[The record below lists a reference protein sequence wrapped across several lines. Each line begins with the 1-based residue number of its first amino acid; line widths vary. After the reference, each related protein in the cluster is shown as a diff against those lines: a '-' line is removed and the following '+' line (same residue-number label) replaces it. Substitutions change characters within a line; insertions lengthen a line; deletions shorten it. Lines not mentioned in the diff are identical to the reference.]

1 MKKFIM
7 VCLLIM
13 TALFLPSFS
22 STAEEVVPSLFDGA
36 GLLNTAQAENLR
48 TRIAVMEKKHHVRIA
63 VVTQKSLGGQRI
75 GDAADRLADMYYSDG
90 ENGNIVLLVD
100 MGRREYYVSTDREM
114 RKKITD
120 ETGMDEMRKAFTEK
134 LSSGNYEGAFNAYVS
149 TADRLL
155 TYYEKEGKPYD
166 PADAFS
172 PIALIAGG
180 ILAFLAALGI
190 RGRLIDTMSN
200 VKPVVSVS
208 EFLEKDS
215 FHLTSESDRYLYTN
229 RIVTPIPRPSKHS
242 SHGSFGGHSGGH
254 GGGGGRF

>member
-1 MKKFIM
+1 MKKIIM
-7 VCLLIM
+7 VCLLIL

-22 STAEEVVPSLFDGA
+22 STAEEAVPSLFDGA
-36 GLLNTAQAENLR
+36 NLLNTDQAENLR
-48 TRIAVMEKKHHVRIA
+48 KQIAVMENKHHVRIA
-63 VVTQKSLGGQRI
+63 VVTQKTLDGQRI

-90 ENGNIVLLVD
+90 ENGNIVLLID
-100 MGRREYYVSTDREM
+100 MGSREYYVSTDSEM

-120 ETGMDEMRKAFTEK
+120 ETGMDEMRKAFTEE
-134 LSSGNYEGAFNAYVS
+134 LSSGNYEEAFNAYVS
-149 TADRLL
+149 VTDRLL

-166 PADAFS
+166 PADVFS
-172 PIALIAGG
+172 PMALLAGG
-180 ILAFLAALGI
+180 VLAFLAALGI

-229 RIVTPIPRPSKHS
+229 RIVTPIPRPSQQS
-242 SHGSFGGHSGGH
+242 SQGSSGGH

>member
-1 MKKFIM
+1 MKKIIM
-7 VCLLIM
+7 FCLLIL

-22 STAEEVVPSLFDGA
+22 STAEEAVPSLFDGA
-36 GLLNTAQAENLR
+36 NLLNTDQAENLR
-48 TRIAVMEKKHHVRIA
+48 KQIAVMENKHHVRIA
-63 VVTQKSLGGQRI
+63 VVTQKTLDGQRI

-90 ENGNIVLLVD
+90 ENGNIVLLID
-100 MGRREYYVSTDREM
+100 MGSREYYVSTDSEM

-120 ETGMDEMRKAFTEK
+120 ETGMEEMRKAFTEK

-149 TADRLL
+149 VTDRLL

-166 PADAFS
+166 PADVFS
-172 PIALIAGG
+172 PMALLAGG
-180 ILAFLAALGI
+180 VLAFLAALGI

-229 RIVTPIPRPSKHS
+229 RIVTPIPRQSQQS
-242 SHGSFGGHSGGH
+242 SQGSSGGH

>member
-1 MKKFIM
+1 MKKIIM
-7 VCLLIM
+7 FCLLIL

-22 STAEEVVPSLFDGA
+22 STAEEAVPSLFDGA
-36 GLLNTAQAENLR
+36 NLLNTDQAENLR
-48 TRIAVMEKKHHVRIA
+48 KQIAVMENKHHVRIA
-63 VVTQKSLGGQRI
+63 VVTQKTLDGQRI

-90 ENGNIVLLVD
+90 ENGNIVLLID
-100 MGRREYYVSTDREM
+100 MGSREYYVSTDSEM

-120 ETGMDEMRKAFTEK
+120 ETGMDEMRKAFTEE
-134 LSSGNYEGAFNAYVS
+134 LSSGNYEEAFNAYVS
-149 TADRLL
+149 VTDRLL

-166 PADAFS
+166 PADVFS
-172 PIALIAGG
+172 PMALLAGG
-180 ILAFLAALGI
+180 VLAFLAALGI

-229 RIVTPIPRPSKHS
+229 RIVTPIPRQSQQS
-242 SHGSFGGHSGGH
+242 SQGSSGGH

>member
-1 MKKFIM
+1 
-7 VCLLIM
+7 
-13 TALFLPSFS
+13 
-22 STAEEVVPSLFDGA
+22 
-36 GLLNTAQAENLR
+36 
-48 TRIAVMEKKHHVRIA
+48 ME
-63 VVTQKSLGGQRI
+63 
-75 GDAADRLADMYYSDG
+75 
-90 ENGNIVLLVD
+90 
-100 MGRREYYVSTDREM
+100 
-114 RKKITD
+114 
-120 ETGMDEMRKAFTEK
+120 EMRKAFTEK

-172 PIALIAGG
+172 PMALLAGG
-180 ILAFLAALGI
+180 VLAFLAALGI

-229 RIVTPIPRPSKHS
+229 RIVTPIPRPSQQS
-242 SHGSFGGHSGGH
+242 SQGSSGGH

>member
-1 MKKFIM
+1 MF
-7 VCLLIM
+7 CLLIL

-22 STAEEVVPSLFDGA
+22 STAEEAVPSLFDGA
-36 GLLNTAQAENLR
+36 NLLNTDQAENLR
-48 TRIAVMEKKHHVRIA
+48 ARIAVMENKHHVRIA
-63 VVTQKSLGGQRI
+63 VVTQKTLDGQRI

-90 ENGNIVLLVD
+90 ENGNIVLLID
-100 MGRREYYVSTDREM
+100 MGSREYYVSTDREM

-120 ETGMDEMRKAFTEK
+120 ETGMDEIRKAFTEE
-134 LSSGNYEGAFNAYVS
+134 LSSGNYEEAFNAYVS
-149 TADRLL
+149 VTDRLL

-172 PIALIAGG
+172 PMALLAGG
-180 ILAFLAALGI
+180 VLAFLAALGI

-229 RIVTPIPRPSKHS
+229 RIVTPIPRQSQQS
-242 SHGSFGGHSGGH
+242 SQGSSGGH

>member
-1 MKKFIM
+1 MKKIIM
-7 VCLLIM
+7 FCLLIL

-22 STAEEVVPSLFDGA
+22 STAEEAVPSLFDGA
-36 GLLNTAQAENLR
+36 NLLDTDQAENLR
-48 TRIAVMEKKHHVRIA
+48 KQIAVMEKKHHVRIA
-63 VVTQKSLGGQRI
+63 VVTQKTLDGQRI

-90 ENGNIVLLVD
+90 ENGNIVLLID
-100 MGRREYYVSTDREM
+100 MGSREYYVSTDSEM

-120 ETGMDEMRKAFTEK
+120 ETGMDEMRKAFTEE

-149 TADRLL
+149 VTDRLL

-172 PIALIAGG
+172 PMALLAGG
-180 ILAFLAALGI
+180 VLAFLAALGI

-229 RIVTPIPRPSKHS
+229 RIVTPIPRQSEQS
-242 SHGSFGGHSGGH
+242 SQGSSGGH

>member
-1 MKKFIM
+1 MKKIIM
-7 VCLLIM
+7 FCLLIL

-22 STAEEVVPSLFDGA
+22 STAEEAVPSLFDGA
-36 GLLNTAQAENLR
+36 NLLNTDQAENLR
-48 TRIAVMEKKHHVRIA
+48 KQIAVMENKHHVRIA
-63 VVTQKSLGGQRI
+63 VVTQKTLGGQKI

-90 ENGNIVLLVD
+90 ENGNIVLLID
-100 MGRREYYVSTDREM
+100 MGSREYYVSTDREM

-120 ETGMDEMRKAFTEK
+120 ETGMEEMRKAFTEK

-149 TADRLL
+149 VTDRLL

-166 PADAFS
+166 PVDAFS
-172 PIALIAGG
+172 PMALLAGG
-180 ILAFLAALGI
+180 VLAFLAALGI

-215 FHLTSESDRYLYTN
+215 FRLTSESDRYLYTN
-229 RIVTPIPRPSKHS
+229 RIVTPIPEPSQQS
-242 SHGSFGGHSGGH
+242 SQGSSGGH

>member
-1 MKKFIM
+1 MKKIIM
-7 VCLLIM
+7 FCLLIL

-22 STAEEVVPSLFDGA
+22 STAEEAVPSLFDGA
-36 GLLNTAQAENLR
+36 NLLNTDQAENLR
-48 TRIAVMEKKHHVRIA
+48 KQIAVMENKHHVRIA
-63 VVTQKSLGGQRI
+63 VVTQKTLDGQRI

-90 ENGNIVLLVD
+90 ENGNIVLLID
-100 MGRREYYVSTDREM
+100 MGSREYYVSTDSEM

-120 ETGMDEMRKAFTEK
+120 ETGMDEMRKAFTEE
-134 LSSGNYEGAFNAYVS
+134 LSSGNYEEAFNAYVS

-166 PADAFS
+166 PADVFS
-172 PIALIAGG
+172 PMALLAGG
-180 ILAFLAALGI
+180 VLAFLAALGI

-229 RIVTPIPRPSKHS
+229 RIVTPIPRQSQQS
-242 SHGSFGGHSGGH
+242 SQGSSGGH

>member
-1 MKKFIM
+1 MKKIIM
-7 VCLLIM
+7 FCLLIL

-22 STAEEVVPSLFDGA
+22 STAEEAVPSLFDGA
-36 GLLNTAQAENLR
+36 NLLDTDQAENLR
-48 TRIAVMEKKHHVRIA
+48 KQIAVMEKKHHVRIA
-63 VVTQKSLGGQRI
+63 VVTQKTLDGQRI

-90 ENGNIVLLVD
+90 ENGNIVLLID
-100 MGRREYYVSTDREM
+100 MGSREYYVSTDSEM

-120 ETGMDEMRKAFTEK
+120 ETGMDEMRKAFTEE

-149 TADRLL
+149 VTDRLL

-172 PIALIAGG
+172 PMALLAGG
-180 ILAFLAALGI
+180 VLAFLAALGI

-229 RIVTPIPRPSKHS
+229 RIVTPIPRQSQQS
-242 SHGSFGGHSGGH
+242 SQGSSGGH

>member
-1 MKKFIM
+1 MKKIIM
-7 VCLLIM
+7 FCLLIL

-22 STAEEVVPSLFDGA
+22 STAEEAVPSLFDGA
-36 GLLNTAQAENLR
+36 NLLDTDQAENLR
-48 TRIAVMEKKHHVRIA
+48 KQIAVMENKHHVRIA
-63 VVTQKSLGGQRI
+63 VVTQKTLDGQRI

-90 ENGNIVLLVD
+90 ENGNIVLLID
-100 MGRREYYVSTDREM
+100 MGSREYYVSTDSEM

-120 ETGMDEMRKAFTEK
+120 ETGMDEMRKAFTEE
-134 LSSGNYEGAFNAYVS
+134 LSSGNYEEAFNAYVS
-149 TADRLL
+149 VTDRLL

-166 PADAFS
+166 PADVFS
-172 PIALIAGG
+172 PMALLAGG
-180 ILAFLAALGI
+180 VLAFLAALGI

-229 RIVTPIPRPSKHS
+229 RIVTPIPRPSQQS
-242 SHGSFGGHSGGH
+242 SQGSSGGH

>member
-1 MKKFIM
+1 MKKIIM
-7 VCLLIM
+7 FCLLIL

-22 STAEEVVPSLFDGA
+22 STAEEAVPSLFDGA
-36 GLLNTAQAENLR
+36 NLLNTDQAENLR
-48 TRIAVMEKKHHVRIA
+48 ARIAVMENKHHVRIA
-63 VVTQKSLGGQRI
+63 VVTQKTLDGQRI

-90 ENGNIVLLVD
+90 ENGNIVLLID
-100 MGRREYYVSTDREM
+100 MGSREYYVSTDREM

-120 ETGMDEMRKAFTEK
+120 ETGMDEIRKAFTEE
-134 LSSGNYEGAFNAYVS
+134 LSSGNYEEAFNAYVS
-149 TADRLL
+149 VTDRLL

-172 PIALIAGG
+172 PMALLAGG
-180 ILAFLAALGI
+180 VLAFLAALGI

-229 RIVTPIPRPSKHS
+229 RIVTPIPEQSQQS
-242 SHGSFGGHSGGH
+242 SQGSSGGH

>member
-1 MKKFIM
+1 MKKIIM
-7 VCLLIM
+7 FCLLIL

-22 STAEEVVPSLFDGA
+22 STAEEAVPSLFDGA
-36 GLLNTAQAENLR
+36 NLLNTDQAENLR
-48 TRIAVMEKKHHVRIA
+48 ARIAVMENKHHVRIA
-63 VVTQKSLGGQRI
+63 VVTQKTLDGQRI

-90 ENGNIVLLVD
+90 ENGNIVLLID
-100 MGRREYYVSTDREM
+100 MGSREYYVSTDSEM

-120 ETGMDEMRKAFTEK
+120 ETGMEEMRKAFTEE
-134 LSSGNYEGAFNAYVS
+134 LSSGNYEEAFNAYVS
-149 TADRLL
+149 VTDRLL

-172 PIALIAGG
+172 PMALLAGG
-180 ILAFLAALGI
+180 VLAFLAALGI

-229 RIVTPIPRPSKHS
+229 RIVTPIPEQSQQS
-242 SHGSFGGHSGGH
+242 SQGSSGGH

>member
-1 MKKFIM
+1 MKKIIM
-7 VCLLIM
+7 FCLLIL

-22 STAEEVVPSLFDGA
+22 STAEEAVPSLFDGA
-36 GLLNTAQAENLR
+36 NLLNTDQAENLR
-48 TRIAVMEKKHHVRIA
+48 ARIAVMENKHHVRIA
-63 VVTQKSLGGQRI
+63 VVTQKTLDGQRI

-90 ENGNIVLLVD
+90 ENGNIVLLID
-100 MGRREYYVSTDREM
+100 MGSREYYVSTDSEM

-120 ETGMDEMRKAFTEK
+120 ETGMDEMRKAFTEE
-134 LSSGNYEGAFNAYVS
+134 LSSGNYEEAFNAYVS
-149 TADRLL
+149 VTDRLL

-166 PADAFS
+166 PADVFS
-172 PIALIAGG
+172 PMALLAGG
-180 ILAFLAALGI
+180 VLAFLAALGI

-229 RIVTPIPRPSKHS
+229 RIVTPIPRPSQQS
-242 SHGSFGGHSGGH
+242 SQGSSGGH

>member
-1 MKKFIM
+1 MKKIIM
-7 VCLLIM
+7 FCLLIL

-22 STAEEVVPSLFDGA
+22 STAEEAVPSLFDGA
-36 GLLNTAQAENLR
+36 NLLNTDQAENLR
-48 TRIAVMEKKHHVRIA
+48 KQIAVMENKHHVRIA
-63 VVTQKSLGGQRI
+63 VVTQKTLDGQRI

-90 ENGNIVLLVD
+90 ENGNIVLLID
-100 MGRREYYVSTDREM
+100 MGSREYYVSTDREM

-120 ETGMDEMRKAFTEK
+120 ETGMDEIRKAFTEE
-134 LSSGNYEGAFNAYVS
+134 LSSGNYEEAFNAYVS
-149 TADRLL
+149 VTDRLL

-172 PIALIAGG
+172 PMALLAGG
-180 ILAFLAALGI
+180 VLAFLAALGI

-229 RIVTPIPRPSKHS
+229 RIVTPIPRQSQQS
-242 SHGSFGGHSGGH
+242 SQGSSGGH

>member
-1 MKKFIM
+1 MF
-7 VCLLIM
+7 CLLIL

-22 STAEEVVPSLFDGA
+22 STAEEAVPSLFDGA
-36 GLLNTAQAENLR
+36 NLLDTDQAENLR
-48 TRIAVMEKKHHVRIA
+48 KQIAVMEKKHHVRIA
-63 VVTQKSLGGQRI
+63 VVTQKTLDGQRI

-90 ENGNIVLLVD
+90 ENGNIVLLID
-100 MGRREYYVSTDREM
+100 MGSREYYVSTDSEM

-120 ETGMDEMRKAFTEK
+120 ETGMDEMRKAFTEE

-149 TADRLL
+149 VTDRLL

-172 PIALIAGG
+172 PMALLAGG
-180 ILAFLAALGI
+180 VLAFLAALGI

-229 RIVTPIPRPSKHS
+229 RIVTPIPRQSEQS
-242 SHGSFGGHSGGH
+242 SQGSSGGH

>member
-1 MKKFIM
+1 MF
-7 VCLLIM
+7 CLLIL

-22 STAEEVVPSLFDGA
+22 STAEEAVPSLFDGA
-36 GLLNTAQAENLR
+36 NLLDTDQAENLR
-48 TRIAVMEKKHHVRIA
+48 KQIAVMENKHHVRIA
-63 VVTQKSLGGQRI
+63 VVTQKTLDGQRI

-90 ENGNIVLLVD
+90 ENGNIVLLID
-100 MGRREYYVSTDREM
+100 MGSREYYVSTDSEM

-120 ETGMDEMRKAFTEK
+120 ETGMDEMRKAFTEE
-134 LSSGNYEGAFNAYVS
+134 LSSGNYEEAFNAYVS
-149 TADRLL
+149 VTDRLL

-166 PADAFS
+166 PADVFS
-172 PIALIAGG
+172 PMALLAGG
-180 ILAFLAALGI
+180 VLAFLAALGI

-229 RIVTPIPRPSKHS
+229 RIVTPIPRPSQQS
-242 SHGSFGGHSGGH
+242 SQGSSGGH

>member
-1 MKKFIM
+1 MF
-7 VCLLIM
+7 CLLIL

-22 STAEEVVPSLFDGA
+22 STAEEAVPSLFDGA
-36 GLLNTAQAENLR
+36 NLLNTDQAENLR
-48 TRIAVMEKKHHVRIA
+48 ARIAVMENKHHVRIA
-63 VVTQKSLGGQRI
+63 VVTQKTLDGQRI

-90 ENGNIVLLVD
+90 ENGNIVLLID
-100 MGRREYYVSTDREM
+100 MGSREYYVSTDREM

-120 ETGMDEMRKAFTEK
+120 ETGMDEIRKAFTEE
-134 LSSGNYEGAFNAYVS
+134 LSSGNYEEAFNAYVS
-149 TADRLL
+149 VTDRLL

-172 PIALIAGG
+172 PMALLAGG
-180 ILAFLAALGI
+180 VLAFLAALGI

-229 RIVTPIPRPSKHS
+229 RIVTPIPEQSQQS
-242 SHGSFGGHSGGH
+242 SQGSSGGH

>member
-1 MKKFIM
+1 MKKIIM
-7 VCLLIM
+7 FCLLIL

-22 STAEEVVPSLFDGA
+22 STAEEAVPSLFDGA
-36 GLLNTAQAENLR
+36 GLLDTAQAENLR
-48 TRIAVMEKKHHVRIA
+48 KQIAVMENKHHVRIA
-63 VVTQKSLGGQRI
+63 VVTQKTLDGQRI

-90 ENGNIVLLVD
+90 ENGNIVLLID
-100 MGRREYYVSTDREM
+100 MGSREYYVSTDSEM

-120 ETGMDEMRKAFTEK
+120 ETGMEEMRKAFTEE

-149 TADRLL
+149 VTDRLL

-166 PADAFS
+166 PADVFS
-172 PIALIAGG
+172 PMALLAGSV
-180 ILAFLAALGI
+180 LAFLAALGI

-229 RIVTPIPRPSKHS
+229 RIVTPIPRQSQQS
-242 SHGSFGGHSGGH
+242 SQGSSGGH

>member
-1 MKKFIM
+1 MKKIIM
-7 VCLLIM
+7 FCLLIL

-22 STAEEVVPSLFDGA
+22 STAEEAVPSLFDGA
-36 GLLNTAQAENLR
+36 NLLNTDQAENLR
-48 TRIAVMEKKHHVRIA
+48 ARIAVMENKHHVRIA
-63 VVTQKSLGGQRI
+63 VVTQKTLDGQRI

-90 ENGNIVLLVD
+90 ENGNIVLLID
-100 MGRREYYVSTDREM
+100 MGSREYYVSTDSEM

-134 LSSGNYEGAFNAYVS
+134 LSSGNYEEAFNAYVS
-149 TADRLL
+149 VTDRLL

-172 PIALIAGG
+172 PMALLAGG
-180 ILAFLAALGI
+180 VLAFLAALGI

-229 RIVTPIPRPSKHS
+229 RIVTPIPS
-242 SHGSFGGHSGGH
+242 SSQQSSQGSSNGH